1 MSAPRNNILDVVRD
15 EEGVTC
21 QGVHPRG
28 FGHVLVV
35 VVAVAV
41 ADEAAVGA
49 VAVVVNRTKRA
60 AALLVALALQ
70 AVVDGW
76 AARFYTLAARLHR
89 ALFHFLIHGAKVV
102 YKTIQ

>member
-15 EEGVTC
+15 VEGVTC

-28 FGHVLVV
+28 FGHVVV
-35 VVAVAV
+35 VVVAV

-49 VAVVVNRTKRA
+49 VAVVVNRTQRAA

-89 ALFHFLIHGAKVV
+89 AVFHFRIHGAMVV